1 MNPDPLGSGRRAAL
15 SRQLSRVAR
24 DETGLLG
31 MDGHPAPIP
40 RIGVTGAPGAGK
52 SSLIGVLAAR
62 RAVAR
67 APLGILAID
76 PSSPLSHGS
85 VLGDRIRMD
94 GASGNDAIFI
104 RSLPSKSAHDGL
116 CANVEPLLRVFEDA
130 GFAEILL
137 ETVGVGQA
145 QHTLGAVVDTVVMVL
160 SPHTGDS
167 IQAMKAGLLE
177 MADIYVVN
185 KSDLPDA
192 RRTAAELRAVVQRG
206 APQAAWTAPVLL
218 ACALSGDGVA
228 ELSQAIDDHRS
239 RVVQHRDAAAVAA
252 QRMRHHVFELLQR
265 RLADTVRD
273 CDPALWSQPVADILA
288 TIRQRQTLHRPWD
301 APVRTGAD

>member
-1 MNPDPLGSGRRAAL
+1 MSPTPLDSERRAAL
-15 SRQLSRVAR
+15 SRQLSRIAR

-31 MDGHPAPIP
+31 MDGQATPIA

-85 VLGDRIRMD
+85 LLGDRIRMD
-94 GASGNDAIFI
+94 GVSGNDAIFI
-104 RSLPSKSAHDGL
+104 RSLASRSAHDGL

-130 GFAEILL
+130 GFAEVLL

-145 QHTLGAVVDTVVMVL
+145 QHTLAAVVDTVVMVL
-160 SPHTGDS
+160 SPHAGDS

-206 APQAAWTAPVLL
+206 ATQAPWTPPVLL
-218 ACALSGDGVA
+218 ACALSGDGLA
-228 ELSQAIDDHRS
+228 ELSQAIDDHAS
-239 RVVQHRDAAAVAA
+239 RVVRHRDAAAVVV
-252 QRMRHHVFELLQR
+252 QRLRHHVHEVLQR
-265 RLADTVRD
+265 RLANTVRGIG
-273 CDPALWSQPVADILA
+273 PAVWSQPLAAIIA
-288 TIRQRQTLHRPWD
+288 TIGEQFTQQRQRD
-301 APVRTGAD
+301 APEGPS

>member
-1 MNPDPLGSGRRAAL
+1 MSPDPLDRGRRAAL
-15 SRQLSRVAR
+15 SRRLSRIAR

-31 MDGHPAPIP
+31 MDGPAASIS
-40 RIGVTGAPGAGK
+40 RIGLTGAPGAGK
-52 SSLIGVLAAR
+52 SSLIGVLAAH
-62 RAVAR
+62 RAAAH

-76 PSSPLSHGS
+76 PSSPLNHGS

-94 GASGNDAIFI
+94 GVSGNDAVFI

-116 CANVEPLLRVFEDA
+116 CANVEPLLRVFDDA
-130 GFAEILL
+130 GFAEVLL

-145 QHTLGAVVDTVVMVL
+145 QHTLCAVVDSVVMVL
-160 SPHTGDS
+160 SPHAGDS

-192 RRTAAELRAVVQRG
+192 RRTAAELRSVVQRG
-206 APQAAWTAPVLL
+206 APQAAWTPPVLL

-252 QRMRHHVFELLQR
+252 QRMRHHVFEVLQR
-265 RLADTVRD
+265 GLADTVRD
-273 CDPALWSQPVADILA
+273 CDPALWSQPVAAILA
-288 TIRQRQTLHRPWD
+288 TISQQWILHRPWD
-301 APVRTGAD
+301 APDRTGAD